1 MNDSAR
7 TEIYRYRDTRI
18 DVKLRPKAWFARI
31 RLWSGGRWPRVE
43 KTWYARA
50 RRWVPWF
57 SLERQAV
64 RAVEHANR
72 RSHAFL
78 PRDEVQRQVRAALQL
93 LR

>member
-1 MNDSAR
+1 MSDLAR
-7 TEIYRYRDTRI
+7 TDIYRRGDTRV
-18 DVKLRPKAWFARI
+18 DVKLRPRAWFARV
-31 RLWSGGRWPRVE
+31 RFWSGGRWPRVE
-43 KTWYARA
+43 KTWYARS

-78 PRDEVQRQVRAALQL
+78 PRDEVERQVRAALHL